1 MIQDEFDRL
10 RVNLKTEIDSLKED
24 QNATN
29 EEMGDFINSLDKRL
43 EKLFY
48 QLDDLKTDFQ
58 KNSKE
63 GAVQNQT
70 IWNKEFKRQKWVS
83 ILSAYLVEFFF
94 LFNSSTRI
102 FI

>member
-70 IWNKEFKRQKWVS
+70 I
-83 ILSAYLVEFFF
+83 
-94 LFNSSTRI
+94 
-102 FI
+102 